1 MSSSHVT
8 DVLIRK
14 GDEDSGT
21 GWQPSVSQGEGT
33 ETGSS
38 LGPGKEQPCSTP
50 WSQMSPCSTERERER
65 THVLCK
71 LPHAWCC
78 VRTALDQAVKPPA
91 HAVCFVKIKRRKGN
105 EIRRA

>member
-14 GDEDSGT
+14 GDEDSDT

-65 THVLCK
+65 EHMFYVSCLMPGAVFGLPSTK
-71 LPHAWCC
+71 L
-78 VRTALDQAVKPPA
+78 
-91 HAVCFVKIKRRKGN
+91 
-105 EIRRA
+105 